1 MAISFALPTFSQDQR
16 TVDPEARQQIEALFM
31 KFGKAFNKH
40 DPSAIAALY
49 TENAMRSEPGG
60 RMSVWVSKPLRKAMQ
75 PCCHR
80 CLVNSPARLLRSIR
94 SAMTCASS
102 RKIVRERNG
111 RVTRHGSAIVTPIL
125 GRSAWNTS
133 IRRSRLKST
142 TRLLL

>member
-75 PCCHR
+75 H
-80 CLVNSPARLLRSIR
+80 VVIDAR
-94 SAMTCASS
+94 
-102 RKIVRERNG
+102 
-111 RVTRHGSAIVTPIL
+111 
-125 GRSAWNTS
+125 
-133 IRRSRLKST
+133 
-142 TRLLL
+142 